1 MKTSCLKCRK
11 VTESKNAKVLKTSK
25 GKVLNSISKYAVC
38 DNKIITIYQ
47 KIKSKGLIRS
57 LKIKTPWV
65 KFYCSEI
72 SCFNDEKIL

>member
-1 MKTSCLKCRK
+1 MKTYCLKCRK
-11 VTESKNAKVLKTSK
+11 DTESKNTKVLKISK
-25 GKVLNSISKYAVC
+25 GKVLNSISKNAVC

-57 LKIKTPWV
+57 LKIKTPLV

-72 SCFNDEKIL
+72 SYFNDEKIL